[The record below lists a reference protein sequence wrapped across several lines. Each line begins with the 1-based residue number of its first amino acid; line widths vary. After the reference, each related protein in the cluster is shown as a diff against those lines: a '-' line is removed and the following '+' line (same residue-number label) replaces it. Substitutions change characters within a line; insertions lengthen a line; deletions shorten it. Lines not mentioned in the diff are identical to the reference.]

1 MKFTFSWLKEHLDT
15 PASVGEIAH
24 GLTMLGL
31 EVESLTDRGAALKP
45 FVIARVV
52 EAKQHPNADR
62 LRVCTVD
69 PGTGQTLQVV
79 CGAPNARTGMIG
91 VFAPVGAYIPGTQLD
106 LKKGTIRG
114 VDSNGML
121 LSEREIGISDEHEGI
136 IDLPADAPVGTS
148 FAAYAG
154 LDDPVFEVK
163 LTPNRADCLGVAG
176 IARDLAAAGYGSV
189 ITPPVRPVAGK
200 FHSPLDV
207 QFRLPPG
214 DAAACPMFVG
224 RYIRGVRNAPS
235 PDWLQRKLEAI
246 GLRPISAL
254 VDITNYVTFD
264 RNRPLHVFDADKVTR
279 GIRVRFGKPAEK
291 MLALNG
297 KEYQLDSFMTVISDE
312 AGHALGLGGVIGGE
326 ESGCTERTVN
336 VFVESA
342 LFDPKRTART
352 GRALGIDSD
361 ARHRFER
368 GVDPEFAAPGMEVAT
383 RLILELCGGEPSEV
397 VVAGGVPEWRRTLHL
412 RHSRVA
418 GLGGVEVPADRVQTI
433 LKSLGFGAQRKGDGF
448 ECEPPSWRADVEGE
462 ADLVEEVIR
471 VNGFDNIEAVSMP
484 APAVTPEPALTPA
497 QRRVALVK
505 RALAQRGIME
515 AVTWSFMPRPA
526 AELFGGGQAVLALAN
541 PISADLDQMRPSI
554 LPNLL
559 GAAQRNADRGFP
571 DLALFEVGPVYAGDK
586 PEGQST
592 FATVVR
598 RGNNAP
604 RHWDARPR
612 PVDAFDAKADAL
624 AVLASCGVPLGNLQ
638 IEAKPPAWYH
648 PGRAGVLRLG
658 PNVLAT
664 FGELHPRVLKRLDVE
679 GPAVGCEVNL
689 TLLPLPRAKAGR
701 ARPLLKAS
709 PFQPVVRDFAFVVDD
724 AVAADQL
731 VRAARAA
738 DKALI
743 ADVGVFDRFAGGSL
757 PAGKK
762 SIAIA
767 VTLQPTEATLSEKE
781 IEAVSA
787 KVVAQ
792 VTKATGG
799 VLRG

>member
-1 MKFTFSWLKEHLDT
+1 MKFTFSWLKAHLDT
-15 PASVGEIAH
+15 PASVSEIAQ

-31 EVESLTDRGAALKP
+31 EVESLTDRGAGLKP

-91 VFAPVGAYIPGTQLD
+91 VFAAVGTYIPGTQLD

-121 LSEREIGISDEHEGI
+121 VSEREMGISDEHEGI
-136 IDLPADAPVGTS
+136 IDLPADAPIGAS

-154 LDDPVFEVK
+154 LDDPVLEVK
-163 LTPNRADCLGVAG
+163 LTPNRADCLGISG
-176 IARDLAAAGYGSV
+176 IARDLAAAGYGTV
-189 ITPPVRPVAGK
+189 ITPPVKPIAGTFK
-200 FHSPLDV
+200 SPLDV
-207 QFRLPPG
+207 QIRT
-214 DAAACPMFVG
+214 DDHAACPMFVG
-224 RYIRGVRNAPS
+224 RYIRGVRNGPS
-235 PDWLQRKLEAI
+235 PDWMKRKLEAI

-264 RNRPLHVFDADKVTR
+264 RNRPLHVFDADKVTT
-279 GIRVRFGKPAEK
+279 GVRVRFGKPGE
-291 MLALNG
+291 MMMALNG
-297 KEYQLDSFMTVISDE
+297 KMYELDSFMTVISDE
-312 AGHALGLGGVIGGE
+312 AGHALGLGGVIGSE
-326 ESGCTERTVN
+326 ESGCTEHTVN

-352 GRALGIDSD
+352 GRALAIDSD

-383 RLILELCGGEPSEV
+383 QLILSLCGGEPSEV
-397 VVAGGVPEWRRTLHL
+397 VIAGGVPAWQRTLHL
-412 RHSRVA
+412 RQSRIA
-418 GLGGVEVPADRVQTI
+418 GLGGVDVPADRAETI
-433 LKSLGFGAQRKGDGF
+433 LKALGFGVERKGDGF
-448 ECEPPSWRADVEGE
+448 DCAPPSWRADIEGE

-471 VNGFDNIEAVSMP
+471 VNGFDNIAAVSMP
-484 APAVTPEPALTPA
+484 APAVTPEPALTPG
-497 QRRVALVK
+497 QRRVGIVK

-515 AVTWSFMPRPA
+515 AVTWSFMPKPA
-526 AELFGGGQAVLALAN
+526 SELFGGGQPDLALAN

-559 GAAQRNADRGFP
+559 TAAQRNADRGFP
-571 DLALFEVGPVYAGDK
+571 DLALFEVGPAYASDK
-586 PEGQST
+586 PDGQST
-592 FATVVR
+592 CATVVR

-604 RHWDARPR
+604 RHWDAKPR

-624 AVLASCGVPLGNLQ
+624 AVLAACGVPLGNLQ
-638 IEAKPPAWYH
+638 VEAKPPAWYH
-648 PGRAGVLRLG
+648 PGRGGTLRLG

-664 FGELHPRVLKRLDVE
+664 FGELHPRVLKALDVE

-689 TLLPLPRAKAGR
+689 SLLPLPRGKAGR

-724 AVAADQL
+724 GVAADQL
-731 VRAARAA
+731 VRAARGA

-743 ADVGVFDRFAGGSL
+743 AEVGVFDRFTGGSL
-757 PAGKK
+757 PPGKK

-767 VTLQPTEATLSEKE
+767 VTLQPTAATLSEKE
-781 IEAVSA
+781 IEAVSV

>member
-1 MKFTFSWLKEHLDT
+1 MKFTFSWLKQHLDT
-15 PASVGEIAH
+15 PASVNEIAH

-69 PGTGQTLQVV
+69 PGTGQALQVV

-148 FAAYAG
+148 FAAWAG
-154 LDDPVFEVK
+154 LDDPVLEVK

-176 IARDLAAAGYGSV
+176 IARDLAAAGYGQV
-189 ITPPVRPVAGK
+189 VTPPIKPVPGR

-214 DAAACPMFVG
+214 DAACPMFVG
-224 RYIRGVRNAPS
+224 RYIRGVRNGPS
-235 PDWLQRKLEAI
+235 PDWMKRKLEAI

-264 RNRPLHVFDADKVTR
+264 RNRPLHVFDADKVAK
-279 GIRVRFGKPAEK
+279 GIRVRFGRPSEK

-297 KEYQLDSFMTVISDE
+297 KEYALDSFMTVISDE

-352 GRALGIDSD
+352 GRALAIDSD

-368 GVDPEFAAPGMEVAT
+368 GVDPEFAVPGMELAT
-383 RLILELCGGEPSEV
+383 QLILELCGGEPSEV
-397 VVAGGVPEWRRTLHL
+397 VIAGGVPEWRRTLHL
-412 RHSRVA
+412 RRSRIA
-418 GLGGVEVPADRVQTI
+418 GLGGVEVPDDRVQTI
-433 LKSLGFGAQRKGDGF
+433 LKSLGFGVQRKGDGF

-462 ADLVEEVIR
+462 ADLVEEVVR

-484 APAVTPEPALTPA
+484 APAVTPEPALTQA

-515 AVTWSFMPRPA
+515 AVTWSFMPRTA

-586 PEGQST
+586 PDGQST

-624 AVLASCGVPLGNLQ
+624 AVLAACGVPLGNLQ

-709 PFQPVVRDFAFVVDD
+709 PLQPVVRDFAFVVDD
-724 AVAADQL
+724 AVAAEQL

-743 ADVGVFDRFAGGSL
+743 ADVGVFDRFSGGAL